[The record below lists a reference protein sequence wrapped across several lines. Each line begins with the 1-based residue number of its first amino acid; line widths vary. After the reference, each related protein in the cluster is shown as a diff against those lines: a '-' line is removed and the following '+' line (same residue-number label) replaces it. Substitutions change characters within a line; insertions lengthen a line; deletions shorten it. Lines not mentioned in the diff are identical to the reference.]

1 MRDMQK
7 LHEFAIRY
15 YVLYENPDTT
25 EREVEDGFAD
35 ICFAFGFKMDC
46 GNAFIEI
53 YSEEAF
59 YNTEVFEEIIDNV
72 DDVMLLGS
80 VIFSKWRCITHWD
93 YIPDLLSE
101 DSRKWFM
108 RAFSRLAVLA
118 SDNEKINDKPS
129 VKYSD
134 SKSDVQVEIEAIMLP
149 KIQKELCDDTIVKP
163 ERLPIDKSV
172 TVYICPDFYS
182 EENRIIGEIHAHI
195 GRLKGAQSDKIASD
209 VLKMLLLEK
218 EQGIQYK
225 KYIAV
230 CDQDEHKQLS
240 GKSALAESIR
250 VFGIELLFISIPEKD
265 YERLQ
270 ESIRKQNLLV
280 KS

>member
-35 ICFAFGFKMDC
+35 ICFSFEFEMDC
-46 GNAFIEI
+46 GNAFIET

-59 YNTEVFEEIIDNV
+59 YNAAAFEEIIDNV

-80 VIFSKWRCITHWD
+80 AIFSKWRCITHWD
-93 YIPDLLSE
+93 YIPNLLDE
-101 DSRKWFM
+101 DYRKWFM
-108 RAFSRLAVLA
+108 IAFSRLSVLT
-118 SDNEKINDKPS
+118 SDSDKTNDKLNI
-129 VKYSD
+129 KHID
-134 SKSDVQVEIEAIMLP
+134 SKSDVQVEIEAIMLK
-149 KIQKELCDDTIVKP
+149 KIQKELYDDTIVKP
-163 ERLPIDKSV
+163 ERLPIGTSG

-182 EENRIIGEIHAHI
+182 EENNIIGEIHAHV
-195 GRLKGAQSDKIASD
+195 GRLKGAQPDKIASD
-209 VLKMLLLEK
+209 VLKMLLFEK
-218 EQGIQYK
+218 EQGIEYK

-230 CDQDEHKQLS
+230 CDWDEYKQLS

-250 VFGIELLFISIPEKD
+250 AFGIELLFIGISEKD
-265 YERLQ
+265 YRRLQ
-270 ESIRKQNLLV
+270 ESMRKQNLLV

>member
-1 MRDMQK
+1 MKEYLTIND
-7 LHEFAIRY
+7 FAVEY
-15 YVLYENPDTT
+15 YNLYADPKTK

-59 YNTEVFEEIIDNV
+59 YNTEAFEEIIDNV

-80 VIFSKWRCITHWD
+80 AIFSKWRCITHWD

-118 SDNEKINDKPS
+118 GDNEKINDKPS

-134 SKSDVQVEIEAIMLP
+134 SKSDVQAEIEAIMLP
-149 KIQKELCDDTIVKP
+149 KIKKEICDNTIVKP
-163 ERLPIDKSV
+163 ERLPIDKSG

-218 EQGIQYK
+218 EQGIEYK

-230 CDQDEHKQLS
+230 CDQDEYKQLS

>member
-1 MRDMQK
+1 MRDMEK
-7 LHEFAIRY
+7 IHEFAITY
-15 YVLYENPDTT
+15 YNLYENPDTN

-80 VIFSKWRCITHWD
+80 AIFSKWRCITHWD

-118 SDNEKINDKPS
+118 GDNEKIKDKPS

-134 SKSDVQVEIEAIMLP
+134 SKSDVQAEIEAIMLR
-149 KIQKELCDDTIVKP
+149 KIKKELCDDTIVKP
-163 ERLPIDKSV
+163 DSLPLDTGG
-172 TVYICPDFYS
+172 TVYISPDFYS
-182 EENRIIGEIHAHI
+182 EENKIIGEIHAHI
-195 GRLKGAQSDKIASD
+195 GRLKGAQPDKIASD
-209 VLKMLLLEK
+209 VLKMLLFEK
-218 EQGIQYK
+218 ERGIKYK

-230 CDQDEHKQLS
+230 CDQDEYKQLS

>member
-1 MRDMQK
+1 MRDMEK
-7 LHEFAIRY
+7 IHEFAITY
-15 YVLYENPDTT
+15 YNLYENPDTN

-80 VIFSKWRCITHWD
+80 AIFSKWRCITHWD

-118 SDNEKINDKPS
+118 GDNEKIKDKPS

-134 SKSDVQVEIEAIMLP
+134 SKSDVQAEIEAIMLR
-149 KIQKELCDDTIVKP
+149 KIKKELCDDTIVKP
-163 ERLPIDKSV
+163 DSLPLDTSG
-172 TVYICPDFYS
+172 TVYISPDFYS
-182 EENRIIGEIHAHI
+182 EENKIIGEIHAHI
-195 GRLKGAQSDKIASD
+195 GRLKGAQPDKIASD
-209 VLKMLLLEK
+209 VLKMLLFEK
-218 EQGIQYK
+218 ERGIKYK

-230 CDQDEHKQLS
+230 CDQDEYKQLS